1 MPAWL
6 YSFLEA
12 HWSEVLFGLVGVAV
26 LSWLRSAYVLAIK
39 SARRYY

>member
-12 HWSEVLFGLVGVAV
+12 HWSEVLLSTGGLFAFF
-26 LSWLRSAYVLAIK
+26 WLRSAYRLAYK
-39 SARRYY
+39 SVRRYY